1 MSFGCSLPNDRYIPE
16 IWTEAFPDPSVL
28 TFPDRQLYSESER
41 KWQLT
46 EITDVTLRVGWST
59 VVLAERVEVG
69 TSGNTSVA
77 NSQLVHKEVGVIVS
91 LRVVS
96 EFAGMVS

>member
-1 MSFGCSLPNDRYIPE
+1 MSFCCSLQNVRYIPE

-28 TFPDRQLYSESER
+28 TFPDRQLHSEYES

-46 EITDVTLRVGWST
+46 EITDVTLRVRRST
-59 VVLAERVEVG
+59 VVLAEGVEVG

-77 NSQLVHKEVGVIVS
+77 RSQLVPREGVRE
-91 LRVVS
+91 LTCCLQTR
-96 EFAGMVS
+96 